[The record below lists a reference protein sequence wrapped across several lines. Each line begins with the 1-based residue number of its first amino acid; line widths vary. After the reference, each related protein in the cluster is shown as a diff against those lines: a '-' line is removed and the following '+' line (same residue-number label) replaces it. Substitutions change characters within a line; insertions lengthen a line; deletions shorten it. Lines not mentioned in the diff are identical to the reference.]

1 MKLCN
6 TLENMTLRLLLTAFV
21 AISFAVF
28 GQDTGFVAGTAVDG
42 RSGLPLEGVTR
53 TLNGKSITT
62 DYTRKFE
69 LEKPGEFV
77 GKQVTLKKG
86 AKIAGRGGFDRLF
99 SATTL
104 WERRKRVHRLRV
116 PRAGSYYWWDY

>member
-1 MKLCN
+1 M
-6 TLENMTLRLLLTAFV
+6 
-21 AISFAVF
+21 
-28 GQDTGFVAGTAVDG
+28 
-42 RSGLPLEGVTR
+42 TR

-62 DYTRKFE
+62 DYTGKFK

-86 AKIAGRGGFDRLF
+86 AKIAGRGGFERLF

>member
-6 TLENMTLRLLLTAFV
+6 TLENMTLRLLLTVFV
-21 AISFAVF
+21 ATSFAVF
-28 GQDTGFVAGTAVDG
+28 GQDIGIVA
-42 RSGLPLEGVTR
+42 RSGLPKEGVTR

-62 DYTRKFE
+62 DYTGKFE